1 MGRRALALAV
11 DLMPTI
17 GTDCQVILDGAGY
30 FVEPHSYTMKRL
42 RIRRAVITKD
52 AAERYV
58 DSGPGRREWHMIL
71 LCLNELTD
79 ATGQRLSQTGLQF
92 RDQLVASYAK
102 VATISFT
109 DLDGAAYTVHFDDFE
124 EQVRD
129 PRTQLT
135 SPSYHCAV
143 LLVEA

>member
-1 MGRRALALAV
+1 MARKSTESTTG
-11 DLMPTI
+11 
-17 GTDCQVILDGAGY
+17 
-30 FVEPHSYTMKRL
+30 
-42 RIRRAVITKD
+42 
-52 AAERYV
+52 AERYV
-58 DSGPGRREWHMIL
+58 DAGPGKHEWHMIL
-71 LCLNELTD
+71 LAVNELTD
-79 ATGQRLSQTGLQF
+79 FTGRPLGVKGKTL

-102 VATISFT
+102 IAVLPFT
-109 DLDGAAYTVHFDDFE
+109 DLDGATYSVHFDDYE